1 MSPYALCLLALLV
14 ALLAQSVATAIA
26 LEQVVR
32 RPYDAWRRAWLIAAV
47 ACGLSAF
54 QLGSSLEQTLR
65 TGIFDLRQATL
76 SALVSL
82 LLAWAMRGLRL
93 RPGSRP
99 GETPPPR

>member
-1 MSPYALCLLALLV
+1 MNPYALCLLALFV

-32 RPYDAWRRAWLIAAV
+32 RPYDAWRRAWLIAAI

-54 QLGSSLEQTLR
+54 QLGYSLEMTLR
-65 TGIFDLRQATL
+65 TGIFDLRQASL

-93 RPGSRP
+93 RPGSRS